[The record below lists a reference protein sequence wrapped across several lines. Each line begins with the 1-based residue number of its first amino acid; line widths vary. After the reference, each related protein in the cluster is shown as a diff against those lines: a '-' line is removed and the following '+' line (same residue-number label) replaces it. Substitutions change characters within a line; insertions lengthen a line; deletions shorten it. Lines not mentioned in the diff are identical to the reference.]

1 MLQVEHFSVSFLRYE
16 GALRRTLLHTLSD
29 VNLEVGGGQLV
40 ALIGASGGGK
50 SLLAHALVGLLP
62 PNAVEGG
69 AMTFDGQPLDMRA
82 RIAKRGRAIA
92 LVPQSIAA
100 LDPTMRVESQVMLA
114 ARRAGCPAQSVIA
127 IAEAAMSRYGLDAIA
142 RSCMPH
148 QLSGGMARR
157 VLLAI
162 ATVSDPSLVILDEPT
177 NGLDPDNAAA
187 ALHYARQLADDGKA
201 VVVITHDLP
210 AVLPLADAVTLLRD
224 GATVETAPAAAFT
237 GNGERLRSA
246 YARKLWAALPG
257 NSFVAALDDMPC

>member
-1 MLQVEHFSVSFLRYE
+1 MLHVEHFSVSFLRYE
-16 GALRRTLLHTLSD
+16 GALRRTLLHTLRD
-29 VNLEVGGGQLV
+29 VNLDVGRGQLV
-40 ALIGASGGGK
+40 ALIGESGGGK

-69 AMTFDGQPLDMRA
+69 TMTFDGQSLDKRT
-82 RIAKRGRAIA
+82 RIAMRGRAIA

-100 LDPTMRVESQVMLA
+100 LDPTMRVESQVTLA
-114 ARRAGCPAQSVIA
+114 ARRAGCPADAVITTA
-127 IAEAAMSRYGLDAIA
+127 DAAMTRYGLDAIA

-162 ATVSDPSLVILDEPT
+162 ATVSDPRLVILDEPT

-187 ALHYARQLADDGKA
+187 ALHYARRLADDGKA

-210 AVLPLADAVTLLRD
+210 VVLPIADAVTILRD
-224 GATVETAPAAAFT
+224 GVTVETAPAAAFT
-237 GNGERLRSA
+237 GSGENLRSS
-246 YARKLWAALPG
+246 YARQLWAALPG
-257 NSFVAALDDMPC
+257 NSFIAALDGTAC